1 MKPSHC
7 YNKEVLGLTSPSP
20 SNQTKKPHK
29 LQSLVQHKVEPH
41 IKVLLL
47 SHDTCCTFSN
57 NWNDVSS
64 SEVGLGDSWSSDV
77 GPVNHLLHTVVGHSD
92 QHSILVVKEEKD
104 QLFIILIDSCV
115 FSCNTLMQ
123 MCQMIY
129 RLHDRD
135 EELCS

>member
-1 MKPSHC
+1 MKPSTARTKKSWVELLLH
-7 YNKEVLGLTSPSP
+7 PST
-20 SNQTKKPHK
+20 QTKKPHK
-29 LQSLVQHKVEPH
+29 LQVQHKVEPH

-47 SHDTCCTFSN
+47 SHNTCCTFSN

-64 SEVGLGDSWSSDV
+64 SEAGLADSWSSDV

-92 QHSILVVKEEKD
+92 HHAILVVKEEKD
-104 QLFIILIDSCV
+104 QLCIILTDSCV

-123 MCQMIY
+123 MCQMTY

-135 EELCS
+135 EEL